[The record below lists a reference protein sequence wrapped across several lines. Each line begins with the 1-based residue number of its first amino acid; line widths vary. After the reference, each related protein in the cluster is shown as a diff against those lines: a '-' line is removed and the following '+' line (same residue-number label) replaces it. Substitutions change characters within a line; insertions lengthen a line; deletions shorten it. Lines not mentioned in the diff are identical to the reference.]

1 MSIASHPVVSHTAAG
16 ASAQFAF
23 KPLTPQQAASQRRW
37 QRSKRLRCVGGQQS
51 GPGSSPFPRPRGSS
65 SSPNSH
71 SSSGPGITGAL
82 SNIATSSSSSSSSS
96 SGADKP
102 SSNSSSSSQNR
113 PGSTGSSN
121 NSAVAS
127 PTRRSLLAAA
137 TAGGLYAW
145 AGRSLASADASADA
159 AVAAGASGG
168 AGLDLLRR
176 QLDQRLS
183 TFSLP
188 NGLRFLVYERHSA
201 PIASFHIYADVGA
214 FDEEDGQTGLAHLLE
229 HMAFKGTPRIG
240 TSDYRREAS
249 LLEALDDAFYSLQQA
264 GSGREAAR
272 LQQQF
277 EALQRQAAELSIPN
291 AYGAMLSQEGGVGL
305 NAATTHDATK
315 YYVSLPA
322 NKAEWWF
329 ALESERFRAPV
340 FRELYSE
347 KRVVAEERRL
357 RVDNSPL
364 GPWSEQFALRSMA
377 NNYRRP
383 VIGFPEDLERIG
395 RREVQA
401 FFQRHYGPRNLT
413 IAVAGD
419 VRPEQIR
426 QLAERYFGGWQS
438 EAAGGVPSSCDG
450 SGGTA
455 GLLAAPPLPGRRT
468 AGGGTAS
475 AWEYRAKS
483 RAGPALMHAYYR
495 PCINSPD
502 SVPLDMVSDLLS
514 GTRSA
519 RLYRS
524 LVLTG
529 KALAASAYAS
539 YPAEKHPTQFLVYG
553 VPGKGSSLERL
564 DAEMSAQVAAL
575 AGEGPTADEL
585 RRYKKSARVELLGA
599 LGSNSAVAAAMASY
613 QALTGDWRNVLA
625 DLQSIEDLSSAEA
638 RDVAAR
644 WLRPDNLF
652 RGYVLP
658 A

>member
-1 MSIASHPVVSHTAAG
+1 MLLISHNALITSPTLGTSMAAG
-16 ASAQFAF
+16 VLTCR
-23 KPLTPQQAASQRRW
+23 PLRPQQAASQQRW
-37 QRSKRLRCVGGQQS
+37 QRARRLGCVAGPQS
-51 GPGSSPFPRPRGSS
+51 GPGSGSGRPCGSTSPRHDTSRHGSAS
-65 SSPNSH
+65 SNNSPPSE
-71 SSSGPGITGAL
+71 SGSRALPSRESSGTGL
-82 SNIATSSSSSSSSS
+82 
-96 SGADKP
+96 
-102 SSNSSSSSQNR
+102 SSNSSNNTD
-113 PGSTGSSN
+113 STAPA
-121 NSAVAS
+121 SAS
-127 PTRRSLLAAA
+127 RRSLLAAA

-145 AGRSLASADASADA
+145 AGRSLAAADASADA
-159 AVAAGASGG
+159 AVAAAGTSGG
-168 AGLDLLRR
+168 ASLDLLRR

-183 TFSLP
+183 EFTLP

-201 PIASFHIYADVGA
+201 PIVSFHIYADVGA

-240 TSDYRREAS
+240 TSDYRREAP

-264 GSGREAAR
+264 GSSREAAR

-277 EALQRQAAELSIPN
+277 EALQKQAAELSVPN

-364 GPWSEQFALRSMA
+364 GPWSEQFALRSLA

-383 VIGFPEDLERIG
+383 VIGFPEDLDRIG

-401 FFQRHYGPRNLT
+401 FFRRHYGPRSLT
-413 IAVAGD
+413 VAVAGD
-419 VRPEQIR
+419 VRPEQVR
-426 QLAERYFGGWQS
+426 RLAERYFGGWQQG
-438 EAAGGVPSSCDG
+438 EVAGGAPSSCSG
-450 SGGTA
+450 SGGA
-455 GLLAAPPLPGRRT
+455 LEALAAPPRPGGNA
-468 AGGGTAS
+468 AGGGAAS
-475 AWEYRAKS
+475 AWEYRARS
-483 RAGPALMHAYYR
+483 RAGPALMQAYYR

-502 SVPLDMVSDLLS
+502 SVPLDMASDLLS
-514 GTRSA
+514 GTRSS

-529 KALAASAYAS
+529 KALAATAYAS
-539 YPAEKHPTQFLVYG
+539 YPAEKHPTQFVIYG
-553 VPGKGSSLERL
+553 VPGKGSGSVERL
-564 DAEMSAQVAAL
+564 DAEITAQVAAL

-599 LGSNSAVAAAMASY
+599 LGSNSAVAAALASY
-613 QALTGDWRNVLA
+613 QALTGDWRNVLG
-625 DLQSIEDLSSAEA
+625 DLQSIEDLSAAEA
-638 RDVAAR
+638 RDAAAR
-644 WLRPDNLF
+644 WLRPDNVF
-652 RGYVLP
+652 KGYVLP